1 MSDESK
7 KTVKEPD
14 FEKLAKTG
22 APSAFNKI
30 VTIIL
35 VAICIVLAAFIIYRV
50 MTTES
55 DAPLAAPAAAA
66 AETAAVNVSAEPA
79 IIGDFSRVSRLNG
92 EVRRSGDGI
101 SVYPDASSGTITEI
115 LVKRGDSV
123 EVGDVVAYI
132 DPSRPGAS
140 YKISPVVSK
149 AAGIVSDIPVAVG
162 QTVTSAQPIVTLAGK
177 SDLVVEASV
186 PEKFLGTLAEG
197 MSAEM
202 ESVAYP
208 GRIFSGTLT
217 YIAPTVDTTTR
228 SSDIEIALTGDTT
241 GLKEGMYI
249 RLNLETEHI
258 DDALI
263 IPDAALDTYLNED
276 IVYVVDN
283 GTAKRTVV
291 TVGSSNG
298 TETVITSGL
307 SEGDLVITAGNVMDG
322 TAINVVNQEN

>member
-35 VAICIVLAAFIIYRV
+35 VAICVVLAAFIIYRV

-101 SVYPDASSGTITEI
+101 SVYPDTSSGTITEI

-123 EVGDVVAYI
+123 DVGDVVAYI

-263 IPDAALDTYLNED
+263 IPDSALDTYLNED